1 MEPNNI
7 DLIKNI
13 IDTIASP
20 LISLAGVWLGWI
32 LATKAQSKQK
42 MIDDIQERIT
52 ALQEIMKVTENI
64 PKGVNVEELVEICKK
79 NTELYNS
86 LSHRLVRLLGLR
98 IELTPIIEKEI
109 RDFIDFEFSP
119 LFHSSVGTYTLA
131 TDANTFV
138 KAAIKIRDIVNK
150 TEKILVKK
158 YDALNK

>member
-98 IELTPIIEKEI
+98 IEL
-109 RDFIDFEFSP
+109 R
-119 LFHSSVGTYTLA
+119 HR
-131 TDANTFV
+131 V
-138 KAAIKIRDIVNK
+138 KI
-150 TEKILVKK
+150 T
-158 YDALNK
+158 